1 MIKRI
6 KEVSELD
13 KEEKQEELN
22 IYHLWIDNRGYEEY
36 DGFVV
41 ISKDLE
47 SAKRFILSEYDNN
60 NVLYRWKKEEIHS
73 RHIGTSFLKEQVIL
87 ESFIHA

>member
-1 MIKRI
+1 M
-6 KEVSELD
+6 E

-22 IYHLWIDNRGYEEY
+22 IYHLWIDSSGYEEY

-47 SAKRFILSEYDNN
+47 SAKKLILSEYNN
-60 NVLYRWKKEEIHS
+60 STLYSWKKKEIHS
-73 RHIGTSFLKEQVIL
+73 RHIGTSFLKEQIIL
-87 ESFIHA
+87 ESFIRA

>member
-1 MIKRI
+1 
-6 KEVSELD
+6 V
-13 KEEKQEELN
+13 EEKKEELN
-22 IYHLWIDNRGYEEY
+22 IYHLWIDRCGYEEY

-47 SAKRFILSEYDNN
+47 SAKKLILSEYGNTSA
-60 NVLYRWKKEEIHS
+60 LYSWKKKEIHS
-73 RHIGTSFLKEQVIL
+73 KHIGTTFLKEQTIL